1 MDALEAIRTRRSVR
15 KFKSRA
21 IPDSALYTILESAR
35 WAPSA
40 NNLQPWQVI
49 VVEDE
54 GTKKLIAEESLEQD
68 FIADAPIVLVICS
81 RPGPCEK
88 EFEELGEK
96 FCTQSVAA
104 AVQNILIT
112 ANSLG
117 LGACWIGS
125 FAEAKLRK
133 ELKLPEGISVDA
145 IIPIGWPAEKTR
157 PAGKRELADFVFFEK
172 YGNSGRGSD
181 MFPISEQIGKIKKGL
196 KEFAHRL
203 KNK

>member
-1 MDALEAIRTRRSVR
+1 MDVLEAIRTRRSVR
-15 KFKSRA
+15 KFKSKA
-21 IPDSALYTILESAR
+21 IPDSVLYTILESAR

-40 NNLQPWQVI
+40 NNLQPWQII

-54 GTKKLIAEESLEQD
+54 RTKKIIAEESLEQD
-68 FIADAPIVLVICS
+68 FIADAPVVLVVCS

-104 AVQNILIT
+104 AAQNILIT

-145 IIPIGWPAEKTR
+145 VIPIGFAGEKTR
-157 PAGKRELADFVFFEK
+157 PAGKRELADFVFFGK
-172 YGNSGRGSD
+172 YGESGRGND

-196 KEFAHRL
+196 ADFSRKLR
-203 KNK
+203 K